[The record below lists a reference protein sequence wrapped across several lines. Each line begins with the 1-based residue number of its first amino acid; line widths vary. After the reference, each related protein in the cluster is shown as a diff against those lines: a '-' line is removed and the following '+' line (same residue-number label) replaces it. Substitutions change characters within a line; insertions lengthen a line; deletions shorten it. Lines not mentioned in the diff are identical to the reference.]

1 MDKNFMNQLDIVRP
15 DWPAPSSIIALTTT
29 RKGGVSE
36 GTYASFN
43 LGHHVGDNPA
53 HVDQNR
59 QRLLNAL
66 DLSHEPIWLN
76 QTHSNII
83 VNLDNHD
90 VTQLSANPPTADG
103 CYTVQPQQIC
113 AVLTADCLPVLLCN
127 RAGTEVAAV
136 HAGWRGCLSGI
147 LSEAIKNFRSPPSD
161 IIAWLGP
168 AIGPEAFEV
177 GPEVFEAFTTQ
188 QPINAPAFIPQNNG
202 KYLANLYLLATLSLN
217 QEGVTA
223 VYGGDYCTYTDDK
236 MFFSYRK
243 AGGSTGRM
251 ASIILIANSVE
262 KRQ

>member
-1 MDKNFMNQLDIVRP
+1 MNHLDIIEP
-15 DWPAPSSIIALTTT
+15 DWPAPPSIIALTTT
-29 RKGGVSE
+29 RLGGVSE
-36 GTYASFN
+36 GPYASFN
-43 LGHHVGDNPA
+43 LGHHVGDNPD
-53 HVDQNR
+53 HVNQNR
-59 QRLLNAL
+59 DRLLKAVNL
-66 DLSHEPIWLN
+66 HHEPIWLN

-83 VNLDNHD
+83 INLDNHD
-90 VTQLSANPPTADG
+90 LTKMVANPPTADG
-103 CYTVQPQQIC
+103 CYTVKTQQIC

-177 GPEVFEAFTTQ
+177 GPEVFEAFTSHEPKNT
-188 QPINAPAFIPQNNG
+188 PAFIPQTNS

-217 QEGVTA
+217 RDGVTA
-223 VYGGDYCTYTDDK
+223 VYGGDYCTFTDDK

-243 AGGSTGRM
+243 AGGYTGRM
-251 ASIILIANSVE
+251 ASIIFIAY
-262 KRQ
+262 